1 MAGPLKDSTILVLE
15 EIRLYL
21 KKKGCQDS
29 KEAALHVVRLVYDD
43 LLVQIPKIEEEKDE
57 FNDEF

>member
-1 MAGPLKDSTILVLE
+1 MPGPLKDSTIFLLE

-21 KKKGCQDS
+21 KKKGCPDS

-43 LLVQIPKIEEEKDE
+43 LLIQFKSTEQPAETW
-57 FNDEF
+57 NDDF